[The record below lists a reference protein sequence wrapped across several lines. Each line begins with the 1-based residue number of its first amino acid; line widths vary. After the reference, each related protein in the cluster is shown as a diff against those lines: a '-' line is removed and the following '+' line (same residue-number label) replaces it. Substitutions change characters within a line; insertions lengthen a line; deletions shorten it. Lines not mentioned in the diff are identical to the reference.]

1 MTEANN
7 RNWQAQQDL
16 ALCEK
21 ASLKEHVARLDEE
34 VKHLNDLVGELT
46 LENTGL
52 SKRTEEPEADLV
64 WESATRRVLEKDIV
78 WILRDRFRWVVDRL
92 IKSYHLLKGLVHVR
106 AVCIVA
112 GVEEGKRASREL
124 VVAREFDPNVV

>member
-1 MTEANN
+1 MTKANN

-21 ASLKEHVARLDEE
+21 ASPKEHVARLDEE

-52 SKRTEEPEADLV
+52 SKRTAEPEADLV
-64 WESATRRVLEKDIV
+64 RESAARRVLKKDIV
-78 WILRDRFRWVVDRL
+78 WIIRDRFRWVMDRV
-92 IKSYHLLKGLVHVR
+92 IKSPQLLKGLVHVR
-106 AVCIVA
+106 AVCIAA

-124 VVAREFDPNVV
+124 VVAREFDPKVV